1 MKPSVSQL
9 YSTSWHEH
17 IPKPYRCV
25 CVAEPYA
32 DFISGISSSA
42 AATQPV
48 QWATLIL
55 STREWVAHSL
65 SGWTHTRHR
74 MTQIDSFFLI
84 SCPSVC
90 FNNSCTSSLLTTHAH
105 SASIFRL
112 LHACLFIHTLAHLQR
127 ISAKQKKNP
136 PTKNAWYVNHHRKRK
151 SISEKHPKSSCTPRA
166 SLRLPHSSTQ
176 RGFNSLLL
184 VVAASLH

>member
-112 LHACLFIHTLAHLQR
+112 LHACLFIHTLAHLPLF
-127 ISAKQKKNP
+127 ISNVFQPNKK
-136 PTKNAWYVNHHRKRK
+136 KIRRRKMPGTW
-151 SISEKHPKSSCTPRA
+151 IITEKENQYPKSTPSRA
-166 SLRLPHSSTQ
+166 ARREHRYDFHTALRREALIL
-176 RGFNSLLL
+176 FF
-184 VVAASLH
+184 